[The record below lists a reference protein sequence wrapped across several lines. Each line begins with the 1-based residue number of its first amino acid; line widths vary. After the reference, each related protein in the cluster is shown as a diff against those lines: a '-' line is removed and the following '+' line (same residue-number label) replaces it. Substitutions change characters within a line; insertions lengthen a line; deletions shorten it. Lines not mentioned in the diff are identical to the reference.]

1 LHQTSAVVYC
11 AVDSIIPQ
19 RGKINSGFQEFGV
32 ALDHASIPCVWV
44 SSRTR
49 LEMDEPRRRVGHNH
63 PFIAEGGSG
72 AYLPE
77 GYFHL
82 RPEKTVRLGRFTCI
96 PAGEPQPAAR
106 DALES
111 LSEETGV
118 EAVSLRSL
126 SPRELVQNS
135 GLHLREA
142 EMARQRDFDE
152 LFFFAGA
159 SDSDTERFVAAA
171 SERKYLLR
179 QHGVLW
185 SLAIGASVKNCVHQ
199 LSKLYERALRS
210 RPSVVGIST
219 EDQADELLPACD
231 RRILLS
237 HRNADE
243 VPLNCRQ
250 GSGTKHFSLKDPDV
264 WDILLTNIAARS

>member
-1 LHQTSAVVYC
+1 M
-11 AVDSIIPQ
+11 
-19 RGKINSGFQEFGV
+19 

-49 LEMDEPRRRVGHNH
+49 LEMDEPRRRIGHSH

-96 PAGEPQPAAR
+96 PVGELQPAAHE
-106 DALES
+106 ALES

-135 GLHLREA
+135 GLPLREA

-159 SDSDTERFVAAA
+159 SESDAERFVAAA
-171 SERKYLLR
+171 SERKYSLR

-185 SLAIGASVKNCVHQ
+185 SLALGASVKSCVRQ

-210 RPSVVGIST
+210 RPSIVGIST
-219 EDQADELLPACD
+219 EDQAEELLPACD
-231 RRILLS
+231 RRILLGHGNGREAAS
-237 HRNADE
+237 TS
-243 VPLNCRQ
+243 RQ
-250 GSGTKHFSLKDPDV
+250 RSGIKHFSLNSSDV
-264 WDILLTNIAARS
+264 WDILLTNIVARP